1 MVGRGIHMCHV
12 SPDGDAVPFPD
23 ERPIHKASVPRV
35 VLHDNLE
42 KEELEKE
49 RIRGMYTKNGG

>member
-1 MVGRGIHMCHV
+1 MCHV